1 MYAVPVSQRS
11 RVRIPQKPEFFSA
24 LLFAAAK
31 VPYITAMI
39 FFHVRNSYSYV
50 KINKILYILGA
61 GKNDKGALEPKAQT
75 AGAYP
80 SFLSMK
86 HAQKNCYFPLD
97 GMLVHRRVTPSSISL
112 VPIYTPG

>member
-1 MYAVPVSQRS
+1 
-11 RVRIPQKPEFFSA
+11 
-24 LLFAAAK
+24 
-31 VPYITAMI
+31 MI

-61 GKNDKGALEPKAQT
+61 VKKGKGALEPKAQT

-97 GMLVHRRVTPSSISL
+97 GMLVHRGVNPSSMLL
-112 VPIYTPG
+112 VLI